1 MNMTNQQLMKM
12 ILEESE
18 EISNKIKRLEQ
29 LSAQIEQSQQNYLN
43 ELKRTEIRVDDSG
56 VKQSIDTFK
65 NVVENANKTIDRTQK
80 RFNVTLYWVV
90 FCAIGLASLF
100 FAFRF
105 GFQAKSE
112 IRNEFYNELNSEN
125 RILSKDDAIFI
136 QKFRKWADK
145 NPNDSDDLF
154 KKVEKMQVK

>member
-1 MNMTNQQLMKM
+1 MNMTSQQLMKM

-29 LSAQIEQSQQNYLN
+29 LSAQIEQSNQRYLS
-43 ELKRTEIRVDDSG
+43 EFKRIDIKVDNSG
-56 VKQSIDTFK
+56 VKQSIGELERVAEKTK
-65 NVVENANKTIDRTQK
+65 KAIENTQK
-80 RFNVTLYWVV
+80 RFNVVLYSVV

-112 IRNEFYNELNSEN
+112 IRNEYYNELNNEN
-125 RILSKDDAIFI
+125 RILSKDDALFI
-136 QKFRKWADK
+136 QKFRKWKWK
-145 NPNDSDDLF
+145 NPKDN
-154 KKVEKMQVK
+154 KKLMIEVEKM

>member
-1 MNMTNQQLMKM
+1 MNMTSQQLMKM

-29 LSAQIEQSQQNYLN
+29 LSAQIEQSNQRYLS
-43 ELKRTEIRVDDSG
+43 EFKRIDIKVDNSG
-56 VKQSIDTFK
+56 VKQSIGELERVAEKTK
-65 NVVENANKTIDRTQK
+65 KAIENTQK
-80 RFNVTLYWVV
+80 RFNVVLYSVV

-112 IRNEFYNELNSEN
+112 IRNEFYNELNNKN
-125 RILSKDDAIFI
+125 RILSKEDALFI
-136 QKFRKWADK
+136 QKFRKWKWK
-145 NPNDSDDLF
+145 NPKDN
-154 KKVEKMQVK
+154 KKLMIEVEKMQ

>member
-1 MNMTNQQLMKM
+1 MNMTSQQLMKM

-29 LSAQIEQSQQNYLN
+29 LSTQIEQSNQRYLS
-43 ELKRTEIRVDDSG
+43 EFKRIDIKVDRSG
-56 VKQSIDTFK
+56 VDQSVGELERVAEKTKKAI
-65 NVVENANKTIDRTQK
+65 ENTQK
-80 RFNVTLYWVV
+80 RFNVVLYSVV

-112 IRNEFYNELNSEN
+112 IRNEFYNELNNEN
-125 RILSKDDAIFI
+125 RILSKEDALFI
-136 QKFRKWADK
+136 QKFRKWVDK
-145 NPNDSDDLF
+145 NPNDSNNLF
-154 KKVEKMQVK
+154 RKVEKIK